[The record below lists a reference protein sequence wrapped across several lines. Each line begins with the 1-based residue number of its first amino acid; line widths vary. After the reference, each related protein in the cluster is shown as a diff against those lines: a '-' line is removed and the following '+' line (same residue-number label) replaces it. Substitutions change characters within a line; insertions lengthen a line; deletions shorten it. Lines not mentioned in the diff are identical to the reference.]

1 MPACE
6 DRVTTQEAAPRS
18 YVVQRPGATIAIPR
32 EETLVY
38 EVFISLGPFASNA
51 GTVTQRTAVG
61 PFQPS
66 LLAGVG
72 TEDTQG
78 LETAY
83 LSIHAKGGYQVY
95 KLDTLI
101 EARHFSRGWP
111 RVVYRTADRGTEK
124 RRREVKFGVRDGSG
138 SASYRGDTEDGAP
151 KGARIWTEYQTREVP
166 ADTLDMLSSIFMV
179 RTLIEQKKQTLSFPL
194 IDKLS
199 LWQVTLRRREEKTV
213 EIPAGA
219 FEAVEVL
226 IQPEPYAGEEISEK
240 KKKRFKGLFGI
251 HGETRLWVEKQT
263 GVPVRIQGDLP
274 IGFLRI
280 GVDVRLR
287 SYKGTPAA
295 FRPQTKK

>member
-1 MPACE
+1 M
-6 DRVTTQEAAPRS
+6 TIQEEAPGS
-18 YVVQRPGATIAIPR
+18 YVAQRPGAPITIPR
-32 EETLVY
+32 DETLVY
-38 EVFISLGPFASNA
+38 EVFIRLGPLTSNA

-66 LLAGVG
+66 LLKGAGK
-72 TEDTQG
+72 EDASG
-78 LETAY
+78 LETAH

-101 EARHFSRGWP
+101 EARHFRRGWP

-124 RRREVKFGVRDGSG
+124 RRRETRFGVREGSG
-138 SASYRGDTEDGAP
+138 SASYRGDTEHGAP
-151 KGARIWTEYQTREVP
+151 EGARIWTEYQTREVP

-179 RTLIEQKKQTLSFPL
+179 RTLIDRKKQALSFPL

-199 LWQVTLRRREEKTV
+199 LWKVTLRRREEKTIEV
-213 EIPAGA
+213 PAGA
-219 FEAVEVL
+219 FDAVEVL
-226 IQPEPYAGEEISEK
+226 IQPEPYPGEEISEK

-251 HGETRLWVEKQT
+251 RGETRLWVEKQT

-274 IGFLRI
+274 IGILRI

-287 SYKGTPAA
+287 SYRGTPEA